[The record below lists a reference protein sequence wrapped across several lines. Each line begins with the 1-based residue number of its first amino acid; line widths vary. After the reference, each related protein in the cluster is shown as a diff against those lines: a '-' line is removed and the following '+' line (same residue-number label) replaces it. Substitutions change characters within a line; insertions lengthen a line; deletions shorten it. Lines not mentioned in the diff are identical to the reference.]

1 MTDKLQSFI
10 NAANSTIFS
19 SRDIVV
25 DEDNKVKLGNLI
37 FSEDAK
43 TNENT
48 IKAFRKA
55 LSEKY
60 GVFGEH
66 AFDTVLNHR
75 IQTKKSLRACDI
87 KKTLSQIS
95 QLKMRRFAREITR
108 QLDTDPS
115 FRELPREKR
124 AQIRQNLSSKPFQ
137 KTRQLDLQI

>member
-10 NAANSTIFS
+10 NAANSTLFS

-37 FSEDAK
+37 FSEEAK

-60 GVFGEH
+60 GV
-66 AFDTVLNHR
+66 
-75 IQTKKSLRACDI
+75 
-87 KKTLSQIS
+87 
-95 QLKMRRFAREITR
+95 
-108 QLDTDPS
+108 
-115 FRELPREKR
+115 
-124 AQIRQNLSSKPFQ
+124 
-137 KTRQLDLQI
+137 